1 MKPGDLLVLGF
12 SCQLNSVVG
21 RLGGSKEL
29 MVNLIGLVCKCRG
42 RISKV
47 LMVNPIGLVCKS
59 VADELRKVLMVNP
72 IGLVCKSVAE
82 GLRKVSVSALI

>member
-29 MVNLIGLVCKCRG
+29 MVNLIGLVCNCRG

-47 LMVNPIGLVCKS
+47 LMVNPIGLVCK
-59 VADELRKVLMVNP
+59 N
-72 IGLVCKSVAE
+72 VAE
-82 GLRKVSVSALI
+82 GLRKVSNSAHI